1 MSHNA
6 YDKALYDLLDATGQM
21 CWDENRDYGAKYMN
35 GAYLVPVT
43 RSEGGVRAQRE
54 DVLFAAE
61 ADARCVV
68 LCKYDVLASGGE
80 TEKSERRDGRGERQ
94 SRCIRT
100 RAALGICR

>member
-1 MSHNA
+1 
-6 YDKALYDLLDATGQM
+6 M

-68 LCKYDVLASGGE
+68 LRKYDVLA
-80 TEKSERRDGRGERQ
+80 
-94 SRCIRT
+94 
-100 RAALGICR
+100 

>member
-1 MSHNA
+1 
-6 YDKALYDLLDATGQM
+6 M

-68 LCKYDVLASGGE
+68 LRKYDVS
-80 TEKSERRDGRGERQ
+80 RGREGKVAAMG
-94 SRCIRT
+94 RT
-100 RAALGICR
+100 RRTSKPV

>member
-1 MSHNA
+1 
-6 YDKALYDLLDATGQM
+6 M

-54 DVLFAAE
+54 DVLFVPE

-68 LCKYDVLASGGE
+68 LAKYDVLASRG
-80 TEKSERRDGRGERQ
+80 RDRKVAAMG
-94 SRCIRT
+94 RT
-100 RAALGICR
+100 RRTSKPV

>member
-1 MSHNA
+1 
-6 YDKALYDLLDATGQM
+6 M

-54 DVLFAAE
+54 DVLFLPE

-68 LCKYDVLASGGE
+68 LRKYDVLA
-80 TEKSERRDGRGERQ
+80 
-94 SRCIRT
+94 
-100 RAALGICR
+100 